1 MATREHNPLVHAC
14 LNLIAPIASWARYL
28 RCIIRKVQKLPKEIK
43 TLKWNLHNVHIFII
57 ESLVEK
63 KLFEEAKKYAIA
75 AADEER

>member
-1 MATREHNPLVHAC
+1 M
-14 LNLIAPIASWARYL
+14 
-28 RCIIRKVQKLPKEIK
+28 QKLPKEIK